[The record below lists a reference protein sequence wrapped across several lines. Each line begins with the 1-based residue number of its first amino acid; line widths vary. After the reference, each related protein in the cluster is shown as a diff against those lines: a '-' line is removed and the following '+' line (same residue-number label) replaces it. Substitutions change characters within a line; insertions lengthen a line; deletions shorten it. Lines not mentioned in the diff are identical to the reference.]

1 MGFSLSHTNKERR
14 ICMSHKFVANSLLI
28 FVLSLCF
35 GIAGCDIF
43 DRHPNV
49 VINEQEY
56 ETMQEPI
63 EKDVQNCFG
72 GQSTIE
78 YVEENIISVE
88 TTGGVEAGYE
98 DYIKA
103 SLSNKYLGSR
113 TIKNSWQAVIQ
124 EGKHVTYILNREYIV
139 AAGTASVKG
148 KTYPYHIEIT
158 TNIEQ
163 ANTISHEC
171 PAVNN
176 SSKVT
181 TSNSTIASG
190 SYYFVIP
197 KHSDKCLGIA
207 ADSRENGA
215 AVVQWDCVGADNQ
228 KWKFTDQS
236 GYYTVS
242 PKHSDKCLG
251 IAADSRENG
260 AAVVQWDCVGAD
272 NQLWKLVSV
281 GDYFNV
287 IPKHSDKCLG
297 IAADSRENGAAVV
310 QWGCVGADNQLWSLI
325 SVP

>member
-1 MGFSLSHTNKERR
+1 MP
-14 ICMSHKFVANSLLI
+14 HKLVGNSLLI
-28 FVLSLCF
+28 FVLSLCC

-43 DRHPNV
+43 DKHPNV

-56 ETMQEPI
+56 EPKQETI
-63 EKDVQNCFG
+63 EKDIKNCFG
-72 GQSTIE
+72 GQSTTE
-78 YVEENIISVE
+78 YVEENVISVE
-88 TTGGVEAGYE
+88 NAGGVEAGYE

-103 SLSNKYLGSR
+103 SLSNKYLSNR
-113 TIKNSWQAVIQ
+113 TIKNSWKVELQ

-139 AAGTASVKG
+139 ADGTASVNG

-163 ANTISHEC
+163 IDSIPHEC
-171 PAVNN
+171 PAASN
-176 SSKVT
+176 SSGVT

-190 SYYFVIP
+190 SYYFVIS
-197 KHSDKCLGIA
+197 KHSGKCLGIA
-207 ADSRENGA
+207 ANSRENAA

-228 KWKFTDQS
+228 KWKFIDQG

-251 IAADSRENG
+251 IAADSRENA

-281 GDYFNV
+281 GDYYNV

-297 IAADSRENGAAVV
+297 IAADSRENAAAIV
-310 QWGCVGADNQLWSLI
+310 QWDCVGADNQLWSFI